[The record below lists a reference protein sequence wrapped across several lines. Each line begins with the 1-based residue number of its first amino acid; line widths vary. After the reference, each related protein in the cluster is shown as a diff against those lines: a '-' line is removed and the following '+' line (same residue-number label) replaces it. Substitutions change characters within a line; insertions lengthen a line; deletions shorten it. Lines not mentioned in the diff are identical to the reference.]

1 VNKIQVLHIV
11 FLVYGLFFFSENASA
26 IGISNFEIYQQEK
39 DSLKIDT
46 TSIIQKRYFQNL
58 KDVYNTEDF
67 VYDRTVE
74 SSGWW
79 TRFKM
84 WLTEFF
90 RDFFEMKSEGQ
101 SSAFTD
107 IALKIGAVTIIL
119 LVIFF
124 IFKAVINS
132 EGKWVF
138 GKGSDKN
145 IIPVTDIEANIHVTD
160 FKALIASAE
169 AEHNYRLAIR
179 YYYLWLLKDLTKAE
193 IIEYDVEKTNSD
205 YQNEIASSSIKDN
218 FSYTSYLYNYIW
230 YGEFDVN
237 QNEFT
242 KAKDAFIQFL
252 KSIKA

>member
-1 VNKIQVLHIV
+1 MSRKQYLHIV
-11 FLVYGLFFFSENASA
+11 LLVFGLFFYSETISA
-26 IGISNFEIYQQEK
+26 KSIRTFETVLVEQ
-39 DSLKIDT
+39 DSLQIDT
-46 TSIIQKRYFQNL
+46 ASVEKRHFENL
-58 KDVYNTEDF
+58 KTLYTGEDY

-79 TRFKM
+79 TRFKQ
-84 WLTEFF
+84 WLSEFL
-90 RDFFEMKSEGQ
+90 RDFFKMKGEKQ

-107 IALKIGAVTIIL
+107 IALKIGAVVVIL

-124 IFKAVINS
+124 IFKAVMNS

-145 IIPVTDIEANIHVTD
+145 IIPVSDIEANIHATD
-160 FKALIASAE
+160 FKTLIASAE

-179 YYYLWLLKDLTKAE
+179 YYYLWLLKDLTNAE

-205 YQNEIASSSIKDN
+205 YQNEISTKSLKDG

-237 QNEFT
+237 ENEFN

>member
-1 VNKIQVLHIV
+1 MFSGTVLAKNLPT
-11 FLVYGLFFFSENASA
+11 LVTVLVE
-26 IGISNFEIYQQEK
+26 QDTLQ
-39 DSLKIDT
+39 IDT
-46 TSIIQKRYFQNL
+46 TSVEKRHFENL
-58 KDVYNTEDF
+58 KGIYTGEEF

-79 TRFKM
+79 TRFKL
-84 WLTEFF
+84 WLSAFLQK
-90 RDFFEMKSEGQ
+90 FFEMKGEGQ
-101 SSAFTD
+101 SSELTD
-107 IALKIGAVTIIL
+107 LVLKIGAVVIFL

-124 IFKAVINS
+124 VFKAVMNS

-145 IIPVTDIEANIHVTD
+145 IFPVNDIEANIHVTD

-169 AEHNYRLAIR
+169 AEQQYRLAIR
-179 YYYLWLLKDLTKAE
+179 YYYLWLLKDLTHAE

-205 YQNEIASSSIKDN
+205 YQNEITSKSIKDQ

-237 QNEFT
+237 EIEFI
-242 KAKDAFIQFL
+242 KAKEAFIQFL

>member
-1 VNKIQVLHIV
+1 MNRKTIPHIILVLLGV
-11 FLVYGLFFFSENASA
+11 FFYSENATAKSFKFSETLA
-26 IGISNFEIYQQEK
+26 IEQ
-39 DSLKIDT
+39 DSLQIDT
-46 TSIIQKRYFQNL
+46 TFVEKRDLGNL
-58 KDVYNTEDF
+58 KDIYTGEDF
-67 VYDRTVE
+67 IYDRTVE

-79 TRFKM
+79 TRFKV
-84 WLTEFF
+84 WLSEFF

-101 SSAFTD
+101 STIYTD
-107 IALKIGAVTIIL
+107 VLLKIGAVVIIL

-179 YYYLWLLKDLTKAE
+179 YYYLWLLKDLTQAE

-205 YQNEIASSSIKDN
+205 YRNEITSNTLKDS

-237 QNEFT
+237 ENEFT